1 MDDAALELQKLD
13 ALIAKGKMYVILV
26 FGVLFW
32 GMLTSLVVALIH
44 YFISGDPFWA
54 ELQRALYI
62 YPIGGILFGW
72 LVGLCGCRLIVS
84 EINCAPNSINSSG

>member
-26 FGVLFW
+26 FGVFFW

-44 YFISGDPFWA
+44 YFVSGDPF
-54 ELQRALYI
+54 
-62 YPIGGILFGW
+62 
-72 LVGLCGCRLIVS
+72 
-84 EINCAPNSINSSG
+84 

>member
-13 ALIAKGKMYVILV
+13 ALLAKGKWYFILV
-26 FGVLFW
+26 FGVLYW
-32 GMLTSLVVALIH
+32 GMLVSFMVALIH
-44 YFISGDPFWA
+44 YFILGDPFWA

-72 LVGLCGCRLIVS
+72 FAWVQIHRKRDKLR
-84 EINCAPNSINSSG
+84 AQ

>member
-1 MDDAALELQKLD
+1 MDDAALEWQKLD

-26 FGVLFW
+26 FGVFFW
-32 GMLTSLVVALIH
+32 GMLTSLVVALIPRAIH
-44 YFISGDPFWA
+44 SGRNCKERSIFIPLAVF
-54 ELQRALYI
+54 Y
-62 YPIGGILFGW
+62 

>member
-26 FGVLFW
+26 FGVFFW

-72 LVGLCGCRLIVS
+72 FVWVQ
-84 EINCAPNSINSSG
+84 INRKRDKLRSQ